1 MSEQKASF
9 LPPSPQSDQSRFNE
23 AEKMGF
29 LLLIVALTTTFGTAV
44 PVGYTIG
51 VVNAPA
57 EYMRSW
63 CNASFIDRYG
73 VTLSENSLDIL
84 WASIVS
90 VFLIG
95 GCAGS
100 LGGAWIADNLGRKK
114 SLLVCGVL
122 FVIAAMFFIFC
133 RMANSVEM
141 LIIGR
146 LIIGFASGLTT
157 ATLPMYLLELA
168 PLSLRGFLGVFCSIG
183 VTGGV
188 VVGQVFSLQEIFG
201 TEDLWHWALS
211 FYVTLVVVCYLAA
224 PWWPESPKY
233 LYLTANRKDE
243 AKTVLLRLRGS
254 DSPNVQYELEE
265 MNQEL
270 VEKCDARSVK
280 SVISDPALLLPVVLV
295 CALQGGQQL
304 SGVNAVFY
312 YSVSIFESAG
322 LSSTNAKWANL
333 GAGCLNLATAFFTPL
348 IMKHIN
354 RRPISLI
361 SCTGSA
367 IFLFILTFVVNYINY
382 ASWLGYACVAAVL
395 LYIFFYQL
403 GLGPIPFFIGSEICV
418 VSCRAAIMSLGSL
431 GSWSGNFIVGITFPI
446 LQAALG
452 AWVFIPFGM
461 TCIFLILFIYFYLP
475 ETRGK
480 QDYASW
486 LAYACIACVL
496 LYILFYQ
503 IGLGPIP
510 YFIGSEL
517 CDVSTRAAVMSL
529 GSLASWSGNFIVGIS
544 FPILQSLWGAWV
556 FLPFFITCV
565 LLVVFLF
572 FYLPETRGKQAS
584 EVAPL
589 VSRGF
594 KSRPRVPFQ

>member
-9 LPPSPQSDQSRFNE
+9 LPPSPQSEQSRFNE
-23 AEKMGF
+23 VEKMGF
-29 LLLIVALTTTFGTAV
+29 LLMVVALSTTFGTAV

-63 CNASFIDRYG
+63 CNASFLERYG
-73 VTLSENSLDIL
+73 VTLTDNSLDIL

-114 SLLVCGVL
+114 SLLVCGAL
-122 FVIAAMFFIFC
+122 FVLAAIFFIFC
-133 RMANSVEM
+133 RAANSVEM

-146 LIIGFASGLTT
+146 LIVGFASGLTT

-168 PLSLRGFLGVFCSIG
+168 PLALRGTLGVFCSIG

-201 TEDLWHWALS
+201 TDELWHWALS
-211 FYVTLVVVCYLAA
+211 FYVVLVIICFLAA

-243 AKTVLLRLRGS
+243 AKNVLLRLRGNDPS
-254 DSPNVQYELEE
+254 FVQCELEE

-270 VEKCDARSVK
+270 VEKSDTRSVK
-280 SVISDPALLLPVVLV
+280 SVICDPALLLPIVLV

-304 SGVNAVFY
+304 SGINAVFY

-348 IMKHIN
+348 LMKHFN

-361 SCTGSA
+361 SCLGSG
-367 IFLFILTFVVNYINY
+367 IFLFILTFVVNYIDF
-382 ASWLGYACVAAVL
+382 ASWMAYACITCVL
-395 LYIFFYQL
+395 LYILLFAI
-403 GLGPIPFFIGSEICV
+403 GLGPIPFFLGSELCG
-418 VSCRAAIMSLGSL
+418 VSHRAAIM
-431 GSWSGNFIVGITFPI
+431 
-446 LQAALG
+446 A
-452 AWVFIPFGM
+452 
-461 TCIFLILFIYFYLP
+461 
-475 ETRGK
+475 
-480 QDYASW
+480 
-486 LAYACIACVL
+486 
-496 LYILFYQ
+496 
-503 IGLGPIP
+503 
-510 YFIGSEL
+510 
-517 CDVSTRAAVMSL
+517 L
-529 GSLASWSGNFIVGIS
+529 GSLANWAGNFVVGIS
-544 FPILQSLWGAWV
+544 FPILQTLWGAWV
-556 FLPFFITCV
+556 FLPFVVTCI
-565 LLVVFLF
+565 LLIALIYV
-572 FYLPETRGKQAS
+572 YLPETRGKQAS
-584 EVAPL
+584 DVALL
-589 VSRGF
+589 VAKGF
-594 KSRPRVPFQ
+594 KSKPLEM